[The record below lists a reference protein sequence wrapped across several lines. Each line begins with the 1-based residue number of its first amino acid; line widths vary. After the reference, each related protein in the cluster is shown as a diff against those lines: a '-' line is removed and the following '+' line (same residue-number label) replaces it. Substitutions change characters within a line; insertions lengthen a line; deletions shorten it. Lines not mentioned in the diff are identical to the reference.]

1 MKLRDW
7 NCQGLGNTPTVC
19 GLLQC
24 LKSIQVDILCLSK
37 TSLNDRKMEIIRF
50 SLGLS
55 NMVVVKGD
63 GKGGNCFVVDERG

>member
-1 MKLRDW
+1 
-7 NCQGLGNTPTVC
+7 VC

-24 LKSIQVDILCLSK
+24 QKSIQAYILFLSK
-37 TSLNDRKMEIIRF
+37 TSLNDQKMERIRF

-63 GKGGNCFVVDERG
+63 GKGVGGNCCVVEERG